1 MGTSLKVVSLLQS
14 NSEQLFEKKFENALN
29 QYFSLQSHF
38 KEQNQDGII
47 LIVDEKKIY
56 SAFVVDGMG
65 GHQGGDIATSK
76 VLECCN
82 KYVHKLDPLD
92 QRLMLLNIIECSDRE
107 IKELKL
113 GAGATIT
120 AIEFGA
126 DYVRFYNAGDAFG
139 LLIGPRGK
147 LKYKTIEHS
156 PLGFGIEAGIVERD
170 DEKIESHV
178 VSNGLGLEPMRIE
191 MSQKLSIKNND
202 LICLGSD
209 GILNNFKMDEV
220 IDAIVEGEFEHRMEK
235 LLAQLLKGKE
245 QYLHDDTSLL
255 LFRLS
260 SIP

>member
-1 MGTSLKVVSLLQS
+1 MGTNLKVISLLHS
-14 NSEQLFEKKFENALN
+14 KSEKLFENTFENAFG
-29 QYFSLQSHF
+29 QYFSIQSHF
-38 KEQNQDGII
+38 KDQNQDGVI
-47 LIVDEKKIY
+47 LIVDDQRIY
-56 SAFVVDGMG
+56 TAFVVDGMG

-82 KYVHKLDPLD
+82 NYVDQLDPLD
-92 QRLMLLNIIECSDRE
+92 QRLMMMNIMESSDRE

-120 AIEFGA
+120 AIEFGG
-126 DYVRFYNAGDAFG
+126 DFVRFYNAGDAFG
-139 LLIGPRGK
+139 LLMGPRGK

-209 GILNNFKMDEV
+209 GILNNFKIDDV
-220 IDAIVEGEFEHRMEK
+220 IDAIVEGEFELRMEK
-235 LLAQLLKGKE
+235 LLSQLLRDKE
-245 QYLHDDTSLL
+245 QFLHDDTSLL
-255 LFRLS
+255 LFKLNV
-260 SIP
+260 